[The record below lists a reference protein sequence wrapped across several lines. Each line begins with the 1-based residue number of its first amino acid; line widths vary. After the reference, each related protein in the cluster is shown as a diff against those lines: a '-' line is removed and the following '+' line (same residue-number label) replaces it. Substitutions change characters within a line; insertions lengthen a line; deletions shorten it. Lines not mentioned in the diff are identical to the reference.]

1 MLKIA
6 AIQFD
11 IIWEDAAANR
21 EYLEPLIKKHHGSD
35 LIILPEMFNAGFTT
49 NVDKAA
55 EAAEGPTAQWMRA
68 LCKELDCAI
77 CGSIPTKVSNK
88 YFNRFYWVDAHR
100 FLHYDKKHLFGY
112 GKESEVYS
120 AGDRILIVDY
130 KGWKIKPLICYDL
143 RFPVW
148 SRNTENYDLLLYVA
162 NWPNTRASAWRQLL
176 RARAIENLCF
186 VCGVNR
192 IGVDGLGLKYIGD
205 SAIIDYMGEDIISST
220 DVEQVITC
228 TLEKSKMNS
237 FREQFNFLNDRDA
250 FTLV

>member
-21 EYLEPLIKKHHGSD
+21 KYLEPLIRKHQDVD
-35 LIILPEMFNAGFTT
+35 LILLPEMFNAGFTI
-49 NVDKAA
+49 NVDVAA
-55 EAAEGPTAQWMRA
+55 EKVEGPTAQWMQA
-68 LCKELDCAI
+68 LAKELDCAI
-77 CGSIPTKVSNK
+77 CGSIPTKSSDK
-88 YFNRFYWVDAHR
+88 YFNRFYWIEADR
-100 FLHYDKKHLFGY
+100 ILHYDKKHLFGY

-120 AGDRILIVDY
+120 AGKDALIVEY
-130 KGWKIKPLICYDL
+130 KGWRIKPLICYDL

-162 NWPNTRASAWRQLL
+162 NWPHTRASAWRQLL

-192 IGVDGLGLKYIGD
+192 IGTDGVGLHYIGD
-205 SAIIDYMGEDIISST
+205 SAIIDFMGHDIASAKDKEEI
-220 DVEQVITC
+220 ITASLDK
-228 TLEKSKMNS
+228 TQMLR

-250 FTLV
+250 FTLL